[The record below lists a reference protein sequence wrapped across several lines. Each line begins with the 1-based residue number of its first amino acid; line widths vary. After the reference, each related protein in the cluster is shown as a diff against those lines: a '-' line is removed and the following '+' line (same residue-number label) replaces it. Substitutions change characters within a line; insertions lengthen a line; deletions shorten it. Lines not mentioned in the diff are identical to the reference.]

1 MSPTLGSL
9 STLFQGLALFL
20 GAAIGSFLNVCIY
33 RLPLGLSVNQP
44 RRSFCP
50 ACKHPIPWFLNI
62 PLLSWLW
69 LRGRCANCHIHIPV
83 RYPAVELITALLFL
97 GLWEKFAPA
106 DPLQHPPLLIL
117 PLWVLA
123 ALLITA
129 TFIDFD
135 HYIIPDPITLGG
147 TVAGL
152 LFSTLIP
159 VLHQT
164 DSHTAGALWS
174 LLGAATGF
182 FSLWAVV
189 ELGKLA
195 FGKKRV
201 RLDSP
206 QPMTWTLQG
215 DDAELVLGEDR
226 SLWSEMFAR
235 PSDRLLVQANWVEIE
250 GNRWENVLL
259 TFEYEQLSVAD
270 RKWDLNQVREIRAA
284 VTSLVIPREAMGF
297 GDVKFMACIG
307 AFLGWK
313 AALFTFFA
321 ASCIGA
327 LVGIAAILLRRRE
340 ASSRIP
346 FGPYL
351 AAAALLWI
359 FAGQTLLDG
368 WLAITAPDPASAF

>member
-1 MSPTLGSL
+1 MSPALESSL
-9 STLFQGLALFL
+9 FHGLALFL

-33 RLPLGLSVNQP
+33 RLPLGLSVNEP

-50 ACKHPIPWFLNI
+50 SCRQSIPWFLNI

-69 LRGRCANCHIHIPV
+69 LRGRCASCRTSIPV

-97 GLWEKFAPA
+97 ALWTRFAPA
-106 DPLQHPPLLIL
+106 DPLLHPPLLIL

-123 ALLITA
+123 ALLVTA

-135 HYIIPDPITLGG
+135 HYIIPDQITVGG

-152 LFSTLIP
+152 LFSALLP

-174 LLGAATGF
+174 VLGAATGF

-195 FGKKRV
+195 FGRKRV
-201 RLDSP
+201 QFDSP
-206 QPMTWTLQG
+206 QPMVWTLQG
-215 DDAELVLGEDR
+215 DDAELVLGDER
-226 SLWSEMFAR
+226 SRWSEMFAR
-235 PSDRLLVQANWVEIE
+235 PSDRLLVQADWVEIE
-250 GNRWENVLL
+250 GDRRENVLL
-259 TFEYEQLSVAD
+259 TFEYEQLSVLD

-284 VTSLVIPREAMGF
+284 ATSLVIPREAMGF

-327 LVGIAAILLRRRE
+327 CVGLTAILLRRRA
-340 ASSRIP
+340 ASNQIP

-359 FAGQTLLDG
+359 FAGQPLLDW
-368 WLAITAPDPASAF
+368 WLALASPDPAFGF